1 MVSQRRA
8 AHDRRIEIAEAA
20 LRIIATRGIAEL
32 STRSVAETVG
42 LPTGA
47 IFRHYESLDALL
59 EGVVDRVEEVLRAT
73 YPPADLPPIERLQRF
88 VDARLA
94 AVGERSGI
102 LRLVVSEQF
111 SLALPAGAAAKLRRA
126 VGETRAF
133 LTDTIAEGQRAGE
146 LRADIPAELL
156 AMVVMGTMQMLA
168 LAAAM
173 GAESAGEPGAVRGA
187 VLRLLTPDDAARG
200 PRRKR

>member
-1 MVSQRRA
+1 MVAQRRA
-8 AHDRRIEIAEAA
+8 TQDRRIEIADAA

-32 STRSVAETVG
+32 STRAVAEAVG
-42 LPTGA
+42 LTTGA
-47 IFRHYESLDALL
+47 IFRHYDSLDALL

-73 YPPADLPPIERLQRF
+73 YPPADLPPVERLERF

-102 LRLVVSEQF
+102 LRLVLSEQF
-111 SLALPAGAAAKLRRA
+111 SLALPESAAAKLRRA
-126 VGETRAF
+126 VSDTRAF
-133 LTDTIAEGQRAGE
+133 LVETIAEGQRAGE

-168 LAAAM
+168 FAAAM
-173 GAESAGEPGAVRGA
+173 GGERGREPGAARG
-187 VLRLLTPDDAARG
+187 VMLRLLTTQDAGRG
-200 PRRKR
+200 QRRKR